1 MLRRPDVDEVKEYGR
16 ALGFDLTAL
25 EARMIQ
31 SRMMDTI
38 AALEAFDEMRV
49 EERRPRLAFTD
60 RDPGS
65 RPSDDEDPLGVFI
78 RRCRVKGADT
88 GPLRGKTVG
97 LKDHI
102 AVAGVPLTFS
112 SHMMDGYIPDFD
124 ATVVTRLLAAG
135 ATITGKLKLEEF
147 SWGGPGLSGV
157 GDYGRPLNPHDHAH
171 VTGGS
176 SSGSGAAVAGGC
188 VDIALGGD
196 QGGSIRLPA
205 AWCGVV
211 GLMPTHGLVPH
222 TGVFG
227 LEPTIDYV
235 GPMARTVDDVA
246 VALECLAGR
255 DGLDPRQADVPPTL
269 PRYTDALARGVK
281 GLRIGLLDE
290 GFGVPG
296 GDRAVDDAVREA
308 VRALERLG
316 AQVDRVSVPLH
327 TRALPA
333 LLPIYLE
340 GGKRMYDTNFGGS
353 FAKTYYPASLISIF
367 GRLKQTH
374 AREFSPNLK
383 LNLLQGHYLQQQY
396 GGRLY
401 AKAQNVRPTFVAQ
414 YDRVLARVDLLA
426 MPTIPMTAPRWQAP
440 RDYEDALELTM
451 LGGTRS
457 LDLGPVIANTCPFN
471 YTGHPAISI
480 PCAKL
485 GGLPVGLMLV
495 ARHFGEE
502 TLLQAAAA
510 FQRAVDWAA
519 LISTPATAGAAEA
532 SRSRTD
538 QA

>member
-1 MLRRPDVDEVKEYGR
+1 MLRRPDVDEVTEYGR
-16 ALGFDLTAL
+16 ALGFDLTPT

-31 SRMMDTI
+31 ARMVDTI
-38 AALEAFDEMRV
+38 AALEGFDEMRV
-49 EERRPRLAFTD
+49 EERRPPITFTD
-60 RDPGS
+60 RDPGH
-65 RPSDDEDPLGVFI
+65 RPSEEEDPLGAFI
-78 RRCRVKGADT
+78 RVCRVKGAPA
-88 GPLRGKTVG
+88 GPLHGKTVA

-102 AVAGVPLTFS
+102 ALASVPLTFS

-124 ATVVTRLLAAG
+124 ATVVTRLLGAG

-157 GDYGRPLNPHDHAH
+157 GDYGRPLNPHNRAH

-176 SSGSGAAVAGGC
+176 SSGSGAAVAGGM

-205 AWCGVV
+205 AWCGIV

-222 TGVFG
+222 SGVFG

-235 GPMARTVDDVA
+235 GPMARTVEDVA
-246 VALECLAGR
+246 LALQCMAGR
-255 DGLDPRQADVPPTL
+255 DRLDPRQADVPTSL
-269 PRYTDALARGVK
+269 PRYTDALARGVR
-281 GLRIGLLDE
+281 GLRVGLLDE
-290 GFGVPG
+290 GFGVEG
-296 GDRAVDDAVREA
+296 GDRAVDEAVREA
-308 VRALERLG
+308 VRTLERAG
-316 AQVDRVSVPLH
+316 ARVERVSVPLH
-327 TRALPA
+327 RKALPA

-340 GGKRMYDTNFGGS
+340 GGKRMYDTHFGGS
-353 FAKTYYPASLISIF
+353 FAKTYYPSSLISIF
-367 GRLKQTH
+367 GRLKQSH

-383 LNLLQGHYLQQQY
+383 LNLLQGYYLQRNY

-414 YDRVLARVDLLA
+414 YDRVFADGVDVLA
-426 MPTIPMTAPRWQAP
+426 MPTIPLTAPLWQAP

-451 LGGTRS
+451 LGGRRS

-471 YTGHPAISI
+471 YTGHPAISV

-485 GGLPVGLMLV
+485 NGLPVGLMLV
-495 ARHFGEE
+495 APYFRED

-510 FQRAVDWAA
+510 YQHAVDWPA
-519 LISTPATAGAAEA
+519 LISTPRE
-532 SRSRTD
+532 RS
-538 QA
+538 A